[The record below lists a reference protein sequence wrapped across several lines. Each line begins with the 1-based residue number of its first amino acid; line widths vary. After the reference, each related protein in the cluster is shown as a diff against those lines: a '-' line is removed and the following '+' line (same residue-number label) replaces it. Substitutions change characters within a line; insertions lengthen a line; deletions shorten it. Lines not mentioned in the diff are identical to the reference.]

1 MKRLISL
8 GIIILFILIAGCEK
22 QPPTAVDSTN
32 PTVQNQDTKNLKFD
46 AAKMQKLMEAKLA
59 KLKEMVKQQP
69 ESYHP
74 KSLAK
79 TTSGPINVPGDY
91 STIQEAV
98 DAAADGAVIN
108 VTGSYTEDVVIS
120 GSNNITINGGGQAT
134 LTSNHVGFNI
144 INYGYGLIN
153 HRGYGITGDVK
164 GLTIKGFKIIGGIVI
179 NSSQYVT
186 IKDNDIS
193 GPADCDGIDVFYG
206 DANTISSNVVHNN
219 SGNTGTADGIVL
231 YHTNHNTVVDNQCYS
246 NHDAGACGINEYYGV
261 ANEIKNNVVQDNTWG
276 IQLYRSSYDNIADC
290 KASSNT
296 LAGIY
301 LWFSNNNS
309 VKSCETFQNDYGIIL
324 QNSAFIQINDANSH
338 NNNDSGIDLYG
349 SNSNTITGSKADNN
363 LIEGG
368 MYFDSHTN
376 NNTIK
381 DCEASG
387 NGSCDVHDFGY
398 NNIFTN
404 CHFGSFNCTP

>member
-1 MKRLISL
+1 LIL
-8 GIIILFILIAGCEK
+8 AIGCEK
-22 QPPTAVDSTN
+22 QPAPTAIDNTN
-32 PTVQNQDTKNLKFD
+32 PAVQNQDTQNLKFD

-59 KLKEMVKQQP
+59 KLKEMVKPQP
-69 ESYHP
+69 ESNHP

-120 GSNNITINGGGQAT
+120 GSNNITINGGGEAT
-134 LTSNHVGFNI
+134 ITSNHVAFYI
-144 INYGYGLIN
+144 SNYGYGLIN

-179 NSSQYVT
+179 YSSQYVT

-193 GPADCDGIDVFYG
+193 GPADCDGIDVASG
-206 DANTISSNVVHNN
+206 GTNTISGNVVHNN
-219 SGNTGTADGIVL
+219 SGNGFTADGIVL
-231 YHTNHNTVVDNQCYS
+231 QYTNNNTVVGNQCYS
-246 NHDAGACGINEYYGV
+246 NHDPGACGINEYYGI
-261 ANEIKNNVVQDNTWG
+261 ANEIKNNVVQDNTLG
-276 IQLYRSSYDNIADC
+276 IQLFHSRYDNIADC
-290 KASSNT
+290 KASSNS
-296 LAGIY
+296 LSGIF

-309 VKSCETFQNDYGIIL
+309 VKSCETFQNDYGIII
-324 QNSAFIQINDANSH
+324 QTSSSNQINDANSH

-349 SNSNTITGSKADNN
+349 SGLNTITGSKADNN
-363 LIEGG
+363 LNEGG
-368 MYFDSHTN
+368 MYFDLYTS

-404 CHFGSFNCTP
+404 CQFGSFNC